1 MMELAFI
8 LLMVVVLV
16 ALNELNTETVL

>member
-1 MMELAFI
+1 MELAFI